1 MLTSTPCQDARLW
14 TQERHT
20 SMRRKRYQKGTVGER
35 KHGRRRVWVGQWWE
49 EGGRRSKVIGKCS
62 EMSKA
67 QAEEVLA
74 SILRPL
80 NEGAG
85 YAPPPVFTFTRY
97 VEEKYLPFGRR
108 TWKESTRMTTE
119 PTIRMHLCAELGDTL
134 MTAITR
140 EQLQKLLDS
149 KSQKLSRSVVD
160 HLRWHLSGIFKLAQ
174 ADGIVVHNPAGKL
187 SVSEAKAS
195 GEKLVMSPQQI
206 RLALDV
212 LGLRDRLIFR
222 LAVFD
227 GMRPGEILAIRLGNI
242 SGNSLLIDQRVYK
255 GTFDSPKGRKG
266 KKTSRI
272 IGLSSGTVSDLE
284 MWRASLLNQEPDAL
298 LFESEAG
305 TAMWRDNVW
314 YRSMKPTLDAV
325 GLGWATFQVLRRTN
339 ASLARKAKVDD
350 KVAADQRGHGLGVSL
365 EVYAVSDLQ
374 QKLAAVA
381 KLESEVIQ

>member
-1 MLTSTPCQDARLW
+1 MLTSTACQDARLW
-14 TQERHT
+14 MQERDT
-20 SMRRKRYQKGTVGER
+20 FMRRKRFQKGTVGAR
-35 KHGRRRVWVGQWWE
+35 KHGRTKVWVAQWWE
-49 EGGRRSKVIGKCS
+49 DGSRRSKVLGRCS
-62 EMSKA
+62 ELTKT
-67 QAEEVLA
+67 QAESALA
-74 SILRPL
+74 ALLQPV

-85 YAPPPVFTFTRY
+85 LVQQPVFTFKRY

-119 PTIRMHLCAELGDTL
+119 PTIRMHLCQHLGDEL

-140 EQLQKLLDS
+140 EQLQDLLDQ
-149 KSQKLSRSVVD
+149 KSRTLSRSVVD

-174 ADGIVVHNPAGKL
+174 SDGVVTHNPAGKL
-187 SVSEAKAS
+187 SVSKAKAET
-195 GEKLVMSPQQI
+195 EKRVMSPEQI
-206 RLALDV
+206 RLALAV

-227 GMRPGEILAIRLGNI
+227 GMRPGEVLAIRLGNV
-242 SGNSLLIDQRVYK
+242 SGNSLLVDQRVYK
-255 GTFDSPKGRKG
+255 GMFDTPKGRKG

-272 IGLSSGTVSDLE
+272 IALSGGTVADLE
-284 MWRASLLNQEPDAL
+284 LWRTSLPNQEPDAL
-298 LFESEAG
+298 LFQSEAG
-305 TAMWRDNVW
+305 TVLWRDNVW
-314 YRSMKPTLDAV
+314 YRSMKPTLEVV

-339 ASLARKAKVDD
+339 ASLARKANVDD